1 MNKNM
6 MICRLLLLS
15 AELKLQSLK
24 KRWLRSS
31 SVIKIVKMKYKRID
45 IKWWRVSTS
54 FKVHLDILPN
64 SLHHVHDLFFRI
76 QFHSGVYFF
85 LFQIKS
91 LSNRITQFT
100 CNAIR
105 SYLNDSRIFMF
116 VTLGGGGF
124 NIAQAKYYLHTP
136 LRSYTTDNNQNRDI
150 KYDTHAMR
158 ILNFFLDR
166 QFRGDEQNSCWILSV
181 NKENVITFSIF
192 FNTAGYF
199 WISHVFFGRRGWGGW
214 LPGVTIVKY

>member
-1 MNKNM
+1 M
-6 MICRLLLLS
+6 MICRLLLLT

-24 KRWLRSS
+24 NDGYSPS
-31 SVIKIVKMKYKRID
+31 SVIKIVKIKYKRID

-100 CNAIR
+100 CNAFS
-105 SYLNDSRIFMF
+105 SYLNHSRIFMF
-116 VTLGGGGF
+116 VTRWGEGGGSILGKR
-124 NIAQAKYYLHTP
+124 NIIQL
-136 LRSYTTDNNQNRDI
+136 TTI
-150 KYDTHAMR
+150 TIGISSTIHM
-158 ILNFFLDR
+158 LSVFFFLDL
-166 QFRGDEQNSCWILSV
+166 QFRGDEQNLCWILSI
-181 NKENVITFSIF
+181 NKANVITFSIF
-192 FNTAGYF
+192 FSTAGYF

-214 LPGVTIVKY
+214 LRGVTIAKY

>member
-1 MNKNM
+1 M
-6 MICRLLLLS
+6 MICRLLLLT

-24 KRWLRSS
+24 NDGYSPS
-31 SVIKIVKMKYKRID
+31 SVIKIVKIKYKRID

-100 CNAIR
+100 CNAFS
-105 SYLNDSRIFMF
+105 SYLNHSRIFMF
-116 VTLGGGGF
+116 VTRWGEV
-124 NIAQAKYYLHTP
+124 NIGQAKY
-136 LRSYTTDNNQNRDI
+136 YTTDNNHNRDI
-150 KYDTHAMR
+150 KYDTHA
-158 ILNFFLDR
+158 I
-166 QFRGDEQNSCWILSV
+166 C
-181 NKENVITFSIF
+181 IF
-192 FNTAGYF
+192 FSRPT
-199 WISHVFFGRRGWGGW
+199 VQRRWTK
-214 LPGVTIVKY
+214 LVLNIIYQ